1 MEKIPYEK
9 YILPVGIAVAGYFIL
24 KELGVFGGGNAGA
37 ANANAMTASTAS
49 GAAAAL
55 TQAKAQ
61 GDIVTLNASQVASL
75 ANGIYNAG
83 VASPVDETT
92 IYDSIQQCNTLSD
105 LLSVIQSFGTKQ
117 AGGMMCSLFGGFLSD
132 TCGTYDLPSFV
143 RASVDSTTLQAINQ
157 YLGGM
162 GINYQF

>member
-1 MEKIPYEK
+1 MEKIQYEK

-37 ANANAMTASTAS
+37 ANASALTNATAS

-55 TQAKAQ
+55 TQARAQ
-61 GDIVTLNASQVASL
+61 GDMVTLNASQIASL
-75 ANGIYNAG
+75 ANSIYVAG
-83 VASPVDETT
+83 TASPTDEGT
-92 IYDSIQQCNTLSD
+92 IYDSLQQAQTLSD

-117 AGGMMCSLFGGFLSD
+117 AGGAMCSLFGGFLSN

-143 RASVDSTTLQAINQ
+143 RASVDQTTLQAINA
-157 YLGGM
+157 YFAGM